1 MIELGLRLLVLLQ
14 LIILCVLVS
23 IGIMLYLVLERF
35 TNMRKDFNIE
45 DAVDSFMNMGDI
57 DDWGIVY
64 IADITYCFSDIMFVF
79 LKDWYSVDNN
89 LSGLPVDYTLEFI

>member
-23 IGIMLYLVLERF
+23 IGIMLYLVLKRF

-57 DDWGIVY
+57 DD
-64 IADITYCFSDIMFVF
+64 
-79 LKDWYSVDNN
+79 
-89 LSGLPVDYTLEFI
+89 

>member
-57 DDWGIVY
+57 DD
-64 IADITYCFSDIMFVF
+64 
-79 LKDWYSVDNN
+79 
-89 LSGLPVDYTLEFI
+89 

>member
-35 TNMRKDFNIE
+35 ANMRKDFNIE

-57 DDWGIVY
+57 DD
-64 IADITYCFSDIMFVF
+64 
-79 LKDWYSVDNN
+79 
-89 LSGLPVDYTLEFI
+89 